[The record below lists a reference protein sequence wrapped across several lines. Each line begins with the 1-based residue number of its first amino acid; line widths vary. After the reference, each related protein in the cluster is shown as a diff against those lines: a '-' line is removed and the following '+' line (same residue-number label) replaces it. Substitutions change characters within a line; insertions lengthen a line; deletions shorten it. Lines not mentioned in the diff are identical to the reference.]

1 MSELFKVYPPLGA
14 VEFCQETEET
24 ENEADR
30 AEQQI
35 TDKMKAKRTETK
47 ETISFLIRI
56 TP

>member
-1 MSELFKVYPPLGA
+1 MYPPIGA
-14 VEFCQETEET
+14 VEFCHETEET

-35 TDKMKAKRTETK
+35 IDKVKANRTETK
-47 ETISFLIRI
+47 EAISFLIRI

>member
-1 MSELFKVYPPLGA
+1 MNPPLGA

-24 ENEADR
+24 ENEADL

-35 TDKMKAKRTETK
+35 TEKVNASKKDIKKA
-47 ETISFLIRI
+47 ISFLIRI